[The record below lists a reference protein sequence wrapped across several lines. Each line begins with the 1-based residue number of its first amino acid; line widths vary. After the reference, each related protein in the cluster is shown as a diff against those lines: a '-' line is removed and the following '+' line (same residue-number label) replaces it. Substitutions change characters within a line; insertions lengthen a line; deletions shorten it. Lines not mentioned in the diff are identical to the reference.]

1 MYFYTKFP
9 LNMYAIIDCNS
20 FYASC
25 ERAFDPSLI
34 DKPLAILSNNDGC
47 VISRSK
53 EVKALGIPMGA
64 PLFKYKTLIAEKNIQ
79 IRSSNY
85 SLYGDMSERVMK
97 LLEDF
102 SPEVEVY
109 SIDEAFVKLPYS
121 ENYQVVGLHI
131 KQYIY
136 QRTGIPVSIGIAPTK
151 ALSKAAN
158 NIAKKF
164 PEQTQGC
171 HVIDSEEKRIKML
184 KWLPVKAIWGIGV
197 GNTKRLE
204 NKNVHTAYEFTQL
217 ADDWVKRNMSI
228 IGLRLKKDLEGK
240 PTIQLEES
248 VVHKKAIAT
257 TRSFEFTFSDREN
270 LKERI
275 VTFAS
280 RCAEKLRGQNSSC
293 NVIMVFLRSDRN
305 KHNNVYV
312 RSKRVLT
319 LPYATNSTLII
330 NQYALKALADIYK
343 PGIAYKRAGVILTG
357 LVDTNAL
364 QLDLFQ
370 NENPKHKK
378 LMAAMDA
385 LNGKYGVQKI
395 KMGNQDLQ
403 RTWKMRQA
411 YLSPEY
417 TTKFKDIIVL
427 NCATI

>member
-1 MYFYTKFP
+1 
-9 LNMYAIIDCNS
+9 MYAIIDCNS

-53 EVKALGIPMGA
+53 EAKALGIPMGA
-64 PLFKYKTLIAEKNIQ
+64 PLFKYKEIIAEKNIQ

-109 SIDEAFVKLPYS
+109 SIDEAFVKLPKS
-121 ENYQVVGLHI
+121 DDYQTVGEHM
-131 KQYIY
+131 KNYIY
-136 QRTGIPVSIGIAPTK
+136 QCTGIPVSIGIAPTK

-164 PEQTQGC
+164 PEKTNGV
-171 HVIDSEEKRIKML
+171 HVIDSEQKRIKML
-184 KWLPVKAIWGIGV
+184 KWLPASAIWGIGH
-197 GNTKRLE
+197 GNAKRLQL
-204 NKNVHTAYEFTQL
+204 KQVQTAFEFTQL
-217 ADDWVKRNMSI
+217 SDDWVKRNMSI
-228 IGLRLKKDLEGK
+228 VGLRLKKDLEGE
-240 PTIQLEES
+240 PTILLEDELQ
-248 VVHKKAIAT
+248 HKKAIAT

-270 LKERI
+270 MKERI

-280 RCAEKLRGQNSSC
+280 RCAEKLRQQNCSC
-293 NVIMVFLRSDRN
+293 NIVMIYLKSDRN
-305 KHNNVYV
+305 K
-312 RSKRVLT
+312 RSDSYFRAKRVVT
-319 LPYATNSTLII
+319 LPYATNSTFVI
-330 NQYALKALADIYK
+330 NKYALKALDDIFK
-343 PGIAYKRAGVILTG
+343 PGIQYKKAGVVLTG
-357 LVDTNAL
+357 LIKTDAL

-378 LMAAMDA
+378 LMLAMDN
-385 LNGKYGVQKI
+385 LNEKYGRQKI
-395 KMGNQDLQ
+395 KLANQDLQ

-417 TTKFKDIIVL
+417 TTKFSDIIKL
-427 NCATI
+427 NCDTI